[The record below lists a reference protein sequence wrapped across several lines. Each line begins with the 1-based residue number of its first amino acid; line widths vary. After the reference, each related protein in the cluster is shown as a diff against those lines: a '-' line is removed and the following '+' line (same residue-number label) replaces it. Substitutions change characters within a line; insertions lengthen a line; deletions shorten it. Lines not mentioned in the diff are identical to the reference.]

1 MDWTCGSIDPEE
13 AQAVT
18 SCLFRTPAYE
28 PQGAAKGGSEQHT
41 AGTQTAL
48 QVQERPSFQTVRAY

>member
-1 MDWTCGSIDPEE
+1 MDSEE

-28 PQGAAKGGSEQHT
+28 LQGAAKGGREQQT
-41 AGTQTAL
+41 AGT
-48 QVQERPSFQTVRAY
+48 ERRQLSKFRNDHLSKQLGLTE